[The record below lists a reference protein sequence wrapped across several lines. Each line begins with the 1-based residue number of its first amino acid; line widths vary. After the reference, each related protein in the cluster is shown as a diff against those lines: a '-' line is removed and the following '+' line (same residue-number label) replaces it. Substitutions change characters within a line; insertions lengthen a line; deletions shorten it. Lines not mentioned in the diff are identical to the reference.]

1 MGTYSRS
8 DSSLPPDADAGVA
21 ELFAVERDGMVRL
34 ATLLVDSVAVA
45 EDVVQDAFV
54 AVRARWDVIDE
65 PGAYLRT
72 TVVNGC
78 SAVLRR
84 RAVEDRFRRDIPE
97 PATEVLPTRLIE
109 LRDALGCL
117 SERQRVVVVLGYF
130 VDISDDEIAQVLEAR
145 PSTVRSLRRRALRIL
160 RKELS

>member
-8 DSSLPPDADAGVA
+8 ESSPHPDADTGIA
-21 ELFAVERDGMVRL
+21 ELFVVERDGMVRL

-45 EDVVQDAFV
+45 EEVVQDAFI

-78 SAVLRR
+78 SAVRR
-84 RAVEDRFRRDIPE
+84 RRRVEDRFQHDLPDLAPE
-97 PATEVLPTRLIE
+97 TLPTRLVE
-109 LRDALGCL
+109 LRNALECL
-117 SERQRVVVVLGYF
+117 SERQRVVVILGYF
-130 VDISDDEIAQVLEAR
+130 VDITDDEIAHTMSVR
-145 PSTVRSLRRRALRIL
+145 PSTVRSLRRRALQLL